1 MISLFLDSSDKKII
15 ISLLKDEKVID
26 TLIEDNDNHLS
37 EKFLPLVN
45 NIICNND
52 LTINDVDKIYIV
64 NGPGS
69 FTGVRIGVTTAK
81 VIAWGL
87 KKKIIPISELELL
100 ATTPTNKKY
109 IIPYIDARR
118 ESVYA
123 GMYDTNL
130 NEMFENMYISEDK
143 LLNKIKRRA
152 KLDDCEFVSYY
163 DNFEN
168 AVIPDV
174 NIEKIVEKHK
184 DDIGINPHEVV
195 PNYLKKTL
203 IFVLYLMHLV
213 LIL

>member
-195 PNYLKKTL
+195 PNYLKKTEAEEN
-203 IFVLYLMHLV
+203 YDKRSK
-213 LIL
+213 

>member
-26 TLIEDNDNHLS
+26 TLIEDNDNNLS
-37 EKFLPLVN
+37 EKFLPLIN

-52 LTINDVDKIYIV
+52 LIINDVDKIYIV

-81 VIAWGL
+81 VMAWGL

-118 ESVYA
+118 ESVYS

-130 NEMFENMYISEDK
+130 NEIFENMYISEDK

-168 AVIPDV
+168 TVIPDV

-195 PNYLKKTL
+195 PNYLKKTEAEEN
-203 IFVLYLMHLV
+203 YDKRSK
-213 LIL
+213 

>member
-81 VIAWGL
+81 VMAWGL

-195 PNYLKKTL
+195 PNYLKKTEAEEN
-203 IFVLYLMHLV
+203 YDKRSK
-213 LIL
+213 

>member
-26 TLIEDNDNHLS
+26 TLIEDNDNNLS
-37 EKFLPLVN
+37 EKFLPLIN

-52 LTINDVDKIYIV
+52 LIINDVDKIYIV

-81 VIAWGL
+81 VMAWGL

-195 PNYLKKTL
+195 PNYLKKTEAEEN
-203 IFVLYLMHLV
+203 YDKRSK
-213 LIL
+213 